1 MPKKTFFNLPQD
13 KQKRIIDVA
22 YDMFI
27 EEEYEKVSIKALTKR
42 AGIAIGSF
50 YKYFEDKDELY
61 LYLVSSITRKIY
73 TREKENNKKLM
84 FIKDPIPLEDVCTE
98 KEIMFDYTWH
108 KVPVEVVR
116 KYYFGEYGKEI
127 NDVLYK
133 EFLELK
139 KADKV
144 KDCVDFDFVFFMYT
158 TTMFNITVYFRK
170 HNITDSDEMYKIK
183 NEFYTN
189 LFLNGI
195 LK

>member
-1 MPKKTFFNLPQD
+1 MPKKTFFNLPQE
-13 KQKRIIDVA
+13 KQKRIIDA
-22 YDMFI
+22 ACDMFI
-27 EEEYEKVSIKALTKR
+27 EEEYEKVSIKALTER

-50 YKYFEDKDELY
+50 YKYFEDKDDLY
-61 LYLVSSITRKIY
+61 LYIVSSITKKIY
-73 TREKENNKKLM
+73 AREKEKNKKLM
-84 FIKDPIPLEDVCTE
+84 FIKDAIPLEEVFTE

-108 KVPVEVVR
+108 KVPVEIVR
-116 KYYFGEYGKEI
+116 KYYFGEYSQDI
-127 NDVLYK
+127 NDILYE

-139 KADKV
+139 KDGKI
-144 KDCVDFDFVFFMYT
+144 KDCVDFDFIFFMYT